1 MIRQLRGSALHSA
14 FLVLALGL
22 LTARGAL
29 ADVKI
34 GFIDSDRIFSEYAK
48 TREAQESFNRE
59 VQELANTAREMKA
72 EIDELQRKLDQQS
85 PMLSEAKRE
94 EQNKALTDKISAYES
109 FVQKNWGPSGEVSRL
124 NEQFLRPILDRVQK
138 ILAGIGQDEGYS
150 LILDAADGNIVF
162 GDRTLDLT
170 DRVLGALREEDA
182 GRAPT
187 TARGRGTQPPAGQQ
201 QPLPPGQQQPIEPP
215 GNQTEQ

>member
-1 MIRQLRGSALHSA
+1 MIRLLRRSALHCA

-22 LTARGAL
+22 LGPRGAL

-34 GFIDSDRIFSEYAK
+34 GFIDSDRLFSDYAK
-48 TREAQESFNRE
+48 TLEAQESFNRE
-59 VQELANTAREMKA
+59 VQSLASTAREMKT
-72 EIDELQRKLDQQS
+72 EIDELQRKLDQQG

-94 EQNKALTDKISAYES
+94 EQSKALQDKISAYES

-124 NEQFLRPILDRVQK
+124 NEQYLRPILDRVQK
-138 ILAGIGQDEGYS
+138 LLAGIGQEEGYS

-170 DRVLGALREEDA
+170 DRVLGMLREEDA
-182 GRAPT
+182 GRSPT
-187 TARGRGTQPPAGQQ
+187 TSGRGRGTQQQPTGQQ
-201 QPLPPGQQQPIEPP
+201 FPTGQPPPVEQPD
-215 GNQTEQ
+215 NQNE